1 MVVFKLIK
9 WIAGNSSLFRATHGF
24 AIHFFKLYLFFIC
37 TFQFSLFAAVTDT
50 GKTFDNLRYKLAN
63 DKEVTV
69 AYLGGSIT
77 QGQGASNRAVTSWRP
92 LTTSWFKTYY
102 PNVST
107 TEIDASWGGTG
118 SDLGAIRCTRDVSS
132 KKPDLV
138 FVEFAVNDWQKR
150 SEEIQPY
157 MDGIVRNIL
166 RTCPN
171 CVVVFIYTV
180 HNNTIAHYDKGSAPP
195 AVLSQQEVADHY
207 NICTINI
214 GKALWQAIKDG
225 KGTLDTYTAD
235 GTHPTDAGYKI
246 YADEIA
252 GVLKRHLLTPSVPDS
267 YSPAVLPE
275 PLVSNTFE
283 NGVIYMA
290 DKLSFDGWDNKSVN
304 EVRFPYRMECSKPGT
319 KLVYTFKGTAVGMYW
334 APATDGGQMQWSIDN
349 STPKKMSAYSASGR
363 GSYPVLTNT
372 LESGSHTLT
381 IEVLSTKDAGS
392 QGNYI
397 RIGALFVDEDLEKT
411 AIVAQHGRST
421 GNGQTFDLCIHP
433 QNRLNYPAR
442 FILNTAVTDYFTMNR
457 IDISGKYSTTLF
469 AGRLGPGSHCIHR
482 KDECPASGMYVIHIS
497 SSRYGQTVTKIVS
510 VH

>member
-1 MVVFKLIK
+1 MVIFRLKS
-9 WIAGNSSLFRATHGF
+9 GNSLLLHITCGL
-24 AIHFFKLYLFFIC
+24 AIHFCVLLLVYIC
-37 TFQFSLFAAVTDT
+37 SHPSSSCAAVTDT
-50 GKTFDNLRYKLAN
+50 GKTFDNLRYKLSN
-63 DKEVTV
+63 DKKVSI

-92 LTTSWFKTYY
+92 LTTSWFKTNY
-102 PNVST
+102 PNVSV

-138 FVEFAVNDWQKR
+138 FVEFAVNDWQKK
-150 SEEIQPY
+150 SADIQPY

-166 RTCPN
+166 RTCPD
-171 CVVVFIYTV
+171 CVVIFVYTV
-180 HNNTIAHYDKGSAPP
+180 HNNTIAYYDKDSAPP

-246 YADEIA
+246 YADDIA

-267 YSPAVLPE
+267 YSPAALPE

-290 DKLSFDGWDNKSVN
+290 DRLSFDGWNNKSVD
-304 EVRFPYRMECSKPGT
+304 EVRFPYRIECNKPGT
-319 KLVYTFKGTAVGMYW
+319 TLSYTFKGTAVGMYW
-334 APATDGGQMQWSIDN
+334 APGADGGQMQWSIDS
-349 STPKKMSAYSASGR
+349 STPKKMSAYSTSGR

-372 LESGSHTLT
+372 LEPGSHTLT
-381 IEVLSTKDAGS
+381 MEVLSTKDAGS
-392 QGNYI
+392 QGTYI

-411 AIVAQHGRST
+411 SIAAQHDHSAENR
-421 GNGQTFDLCIHP
+421 QVFDLHTQP
-433 QNRLNYPAR
+433 QNRWNQPAR
-442 FILNTAVTDYFTMNR
+442 FVLNTAVTDYFTVNR

-469 AGRLGPGSHCIHR
+469 AGRLEPGSHRIHCN
-482 KDECPASGMYVIHIS
+482 DESPASGMYVIYVS
-497 SSRYGQTVTKIVS
+497 SSRYGQTIRKIFS
-510 VH
+510 VR